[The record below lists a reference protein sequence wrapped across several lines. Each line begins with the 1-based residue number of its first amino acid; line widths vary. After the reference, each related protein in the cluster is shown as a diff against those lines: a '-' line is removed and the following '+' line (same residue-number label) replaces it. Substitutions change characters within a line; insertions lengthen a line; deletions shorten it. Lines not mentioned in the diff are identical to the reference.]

1 MLLLPNILTLTR
13 IILIPVY
20 ITLFLKEYYL
30 VSGLIFIF
38 SSLTDLLDG
47 YIARKYDM
55 KTKIGKVLDP
65 LADKLTVISILI
77 LLLFVGLV
85 PRIILIII
93 LSREIIIL
101 LSSVTAYFMGKNLIN
116 PTRLGKL
123 SITILYIAIALIL
136 LEKNLLANIMLYI
149 SIPLNLTSAFDYIA
163 TALKNY

>member
-101 LSSVTAYFMGKNLIN
+101 LSSMTAYFMGKNLIN

>member
-1 MLLLPNILTLTR
+1 M
-13 IILIPVY
+13 
-20 ITLFLKEYYL
+20 

-101 LSSVTAYFMGKNLIN
+101 LSSMTAYFMGKNLIN

>member
-101 LSSVTAYFMGKNLIN
+101 LGSMTAYFMGKNLIN